1 MPRFAEC
8 RVPALDFVAT
18 PLREPIS
25 AMLQF
30 IRSKVTSIFI
40 KVLFCVLI
48 LSFAVW
54 GIGDIF
60 LGSPGGRAAVEVGEV
75 SYNSAEVLD
84 QFDRAR
90 RSMRLPPEYDEA
102 LRPQIL
108 DSVIDSLTE
117 SGLYEAES
125 RDLRMAVGEES
136 LKQWVASAPA
146 FRDQLGQFNPDVFR
160 QTLFNAGLSEAEFFQ
175 TLQSDIK
182 RDQINAAVA
191 GEATLPN
198 TLAETLF
205 AYRAERRVAD
215 VVWISV
221 DSINEI
227 PEPSAEELNVH
238 FNDNTDAYMAPEY
251 RGATFVALT
260 PEELAKEILIP
271 EDDLRAEYDN
281 RQAEFGTPATRDLV
295 QYIFEDE
302 AAAAAAIAKLT
313 GPLDVDGM
321 AAVLEEAAGA
331 DSAIALGNVAAFDL
345 ADESERQAAFAA
357 ETGTVSAPAETP
369 FGWKVFLVK
378 SATEASVRPFDEV
391 KEGIRSEIAREEAL
405 DALFEL
411 SNAFQDALA
420 GGSTIAEAAREIDV
434 DVRKVE
440 AVDAAGLGLDG
451 TPVDGIPPGRRF
463 LATLFE
469 TSKDSQSDLVESE
482 DDGYFLLEVD
492 RITPTRLRDFSEV
505 RDAVVTSW
513 KADRRGIL
521 ANQVAGRIAEQSKAG
536 VGLKA
541 AAEAMGYSVV
551 SVGPFDRS
559 GEGYDAAQYPA
570 DLAPVVFELAT
581 GDVGL
586 ADSSTGTAV
595 AALVEVKPANRDEQK
610 EIWEQVVREL
620 STSARQDYEDTYL
633 SSLRGQHG
641 VSIDRGYID
650 ALMAESQ

>member
-1 MPRFAEC
+1 
-8 RVPALDFVAT
+8 
-18 PLREPIS
+18 
-25 AMLQF
+25 MLQF

-48 LSFAVW
+48 LSFAIW

-60 LGSPGGRAAVEVGEV
+60 LGSPGGRAAVEVGDV

-90 RSMRLPPEYDEA
+90 RAMRLPPQYDEA

-108 DSVIDSLTE
+108 NSVIDSLTE

-125 RDLRMAVGEES
+125 RDLKMAVGEES
-136 LKQWVASAPA
+136 LKQWVAASPA

-160 QTLFNAGLSEAEFFQ
+160 QTLFNAGLSEAEFFR

-191 GEATLPN
+191 GEASLPN

-215 VVWISV
+215 VVWVSV
-221 DSINEI
+221 DSITEI
-227 PEPSAEELNVH
+227 PEPSEEELTAHYNE
-238 FNDNTDAYMAPEY
+238 NKDAYMAPEY

-260 PEELAKEILIP
+260 PDELAKEILIP
-271 EDDLRAEYDN
+271 EEDLRAEYDS
-281 RQAEFGTPATRDLV
+281 RQAEFATPATRDLV
-295 QYIFEDE
+295 QYIFADE
-302 AAAAAAIAKLT
+302 AAAAAAVAKLT
-313 GPLDVDGM
+313 GPLDIDGV
-321 AAVLEEAAGA
+321 AAILEAAAGA
-331 DSAIALGNVAAFDL
+331 DSAIALGNIAAFDL
-345 ADESERQAAFAA
+345 AEESEREAAFAA
-357 ETGTVSAPAETP
+357 ETGTVSAPVETP

-378 SATEASVRPFDEV
+378 SATEESVRPFDEV
-391 KEGIRSEIAREEAL
+391 KEGIRLEIAREKAL

-434 DVRKVE
+434 TVRKVD
-440 AVDAAGLGLDG
+440 AVDASGLGLDG
-451 TPVDGIPPGRRF
+451 KPVEGIPPGQRF
-463 LATLFE
+463 LSTLFE
-469 TSKDSQSDLVESE
+469 TSKDAQSDLVESE
-482 DDGYFLLEVD
+482 DEGYFLLEVS
-492 RITPTRLRDFSEV
+492 RITPTRLRDFAEV

-513 KADRRGIL
+513 RAERRALL
-521 ANQVAGRIAEQSKAG
+521 ANQLAGRIAEQSKAG

-541 AAEAMGYSVV
+541 AAEAMGYRVT

-559 GEGYDAAQYPA
+559 GEGYDAAQYPS
-570 DLAPVVFELAT
+570 DLAPIVFELAT

-586 ADSSTGTAV
+586 AESSTGTAV
-595 AALVEVKPANRDEQK
+595 AALVEVIAADRAARKDV
-610 EIWEQVVREL
+610 WEQVVREL

-641 VSIDRGYID
+641 VTIDRGYID

>member
-1 MPRFAEC
+1 
-8 RVPALDFVAT
+8 
-18 PLREPIS
+18 
-25 AMLQF
+25 MLQF

-90 RSMRLPPEYDEA
+90 RAMRLPLQYDEA

-125 RDLRMAVGEES
+125 RDMRMAVGEDS

-160 QTLFNAGLSEAEFFQ
+160 QTLFNAGLSEAEFFG

-205 AYRAERRVAD
+205 AYRAERRLAD
-215 VVWISV
+215 VVWVSV
-221 DSINEI
+221 DSITEI
-227 PEPSAEELNVH
+227 PEPSAEELNAH
-238 FNDNTDAYMAPEY
+238 YNDNKDAYMAPEY

-260 PEELAKEILIP
+260 PDQLAKEILIP
-271 EDDLRAEYDN
+271 EEDLRAEYHT
-281 RQAEFGTPATRDLV
+281 RQAEFATPATRDLV

-302 AAAAAAIAKLT
+302 AAAATAIAKLA
-313 GPLDVDGM
+313 GPLDTNGL
-321 AAVLEEAAGA
+321 AAALEEAAGA
-331 DSAIALGNVAAFDL
+331 DNAIALGNVAELDL
-345 ADESERQAAFAA
+345 VGEGERQAAFAT
-357 ETGTVSAPAETP
+357 ETDAVSAPVETP

-378 SATEASVRPFDEV
+378 SATEESVRPFDEV
-391 KEGIRSEIAREEAL
+391 KEGIRLEIAREKAL

-411 SNAFQDALA
+411 SNAFEDALA
-420 GGSTIAEAAREIDV
+420 GGSTIAEAAREINV
-434 DVRKVE
+434 DVQKVE
-440 AVDAAGLGLDG
+440 AVDATGLGLDG
-451 TPVDGIPPGRRF
+451 TPVEGIPPGQRF
-463 LATLFE
+463 LSTLFE
-469 TSKDSQSDLVESE
+469 TSKDGQSELVESE
-482 DDGYFLLEVD
+482 DGGYFLLEVD

-505 RDAVVTSW
+505 RDPVVTSW
-513 KADRRGIL
+513 RAERRGIL

-551 SVGPFDRS
+551 SVGPFDRA
-559 GEGYDAAQYPA
+559 GDGYDTARYPA
-570 DLAPVVFELAT
+570 DLAPIVFELAT

-595 AALVEVKPANRDEQK
+595 AVLVEIMAADRDERK
-610 EIWEQVVREL
+610 DVWDQVVREL

-633 SSLRGQHG
+633 SSLRGRHG